1 MTKADPQDLMHFATC
16 FDVIHNTSEQQSHS
30 LFISCYYTLL
40 LLLHSPI
47 STPRKSKKKQKGL
60 KTFHLFTT
68 GLDKT

>member
-16 FDVIHNTSEQQSHS
+16 FDLIHNTSEQQSHS
-30 LFISCYYTLL
+30 LFISCSYTLL
-40 LLLHSPI
+40 LFITLSYI
-47 STPRKSKKKQKGL
+47 YTKKIKKKQKDL

>member
-16 FDVIHNTSEQQSHS
+16 FDLIHNTSEQQSHS
-30 LFISCYYTLL
+30 LFISCSYTLL
-40 LLLHSPI
+40 LFITLSYI
-47 STPRKSKKKQKGL
+47 YTKKIKKGL